1 MDTGDPGERGL
12 EEVELNDDQDR
23 SSPLDQQPRPNPLA
37 EEYGLSPEQTKMFDL
52 YL

>member
-1 MDTGDPGERGL
+1 MDKCDPEERDL
-12 EEVELNDDQDR
+12 EEGELNDDQDC